1 MKLEEEIK
9 QKQFSDEYHKLVINI
24 MYTNSW
30 LTNIQSRFFKQYGLS
45 GPQYNVLR
53 ILRGQYPKP
62 ATVSLIMERMIDKM
76 SNASRIVD
84 KLEKKAL
91 VERKTCP
98 SDRRAVD
105 VVITGKGLG
114 ILKELDDSEVEWKDA
129 LKRVTNQEAKILND
143 LLDKLRG

>member
-84 KLEKKAL
+84 KLEKKGL

-105 VVITGKGLG
+105 VIITEKGLG
-114 ILKELDDSEVEWKDA
+114 ILKELDESELEWKDA
-129 LKRVTNQEAKILND
+129 VKKITKQEANILND